1 MNEFICFVCVHKI
14 KEHPAKNQSVSS
26 FLKCL
31 KFLLLLDECLSAFFH
46 MSKTRFK
53 RFSQQPNGIICITA
67 HIIYTYF
74 VICIRQVEDVLPPDR
89 WLDSLS
95 LSRKKNRS
103 INSSTSCM
111 QLTKN
116 VHMMRAVMQII
127 PFCCWENLL
136 NLILDTLKKALKH
149 LQNTQLVRPIFFSCQ
164 TLFRWA
170 LSSLSERHLFAFAKR
185 AVQHL

>member
-1 MNEFICFVCVHKI
+1 MKSHMNNLRSILDSLLTHLDDDRFILLLILRIVMNEFICFVCVHKI

-53 RFSQQPNGIICITA
+53 RFSQQLNGIICITA

-103 INSSTSCM
+103 INSSTSGM

-116 VHMMRAVMQII
+116 VYMMRAVMQII
-127 PFCCWENLL
+127 PF
-136 NLILDTLKKALKH
+136 
-149 LQNTQLVRPIFFSCQ
+149 SC
-164 TLFRWA
+164 
-170 LSSLSERHLFAFAKR
+170 
-185 AVQHL
+185 